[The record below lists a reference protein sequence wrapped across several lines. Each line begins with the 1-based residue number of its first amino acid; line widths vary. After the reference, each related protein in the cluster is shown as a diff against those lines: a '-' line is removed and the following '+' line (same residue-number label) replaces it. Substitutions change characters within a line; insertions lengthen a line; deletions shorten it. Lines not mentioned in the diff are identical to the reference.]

1 VPRLWGLR
9 AIAVCALAGVLFAG
23 VLARGPAALAQANR
37 VREVAVEGAQ
47 RIEAATIRTYMKIA
61 PGDPFDEGRI
71 DESLK
76 ALFGTGLFADV
87 VIRREGDVLLVR
99 VVENPIINRLAF
111 EGNKRV
117 GDDILRNEVQLRPRQ
132 VYTRAKVQTDVQRLL
147 QIYRASGRFAA
158 TVEPKVIQL
167 EQNRVDLVFE
177 ISEGAATE
185 IGRIRFIGNARF
197 SDGRLRDV
205 ISTKET
211 AWYRF
216 LSTDDTYVPERLAV
230 DQSQLQAFYLAR
242 GYADFRVTSAVA
254 ELSPARDSFFI
265 TFTVDEGELYNFGA
279 VDIRSDIKAVDVES
293 LRGLIVTKQD
303 TVYNADTVEKTVQ
316 ALTFELGRLGYAF
329 VDVRPDPARD
339 PANRTVG
346 VTYVI
351 NESPRVYVERVNITG
366 NVRTLDEV
374 IRREFRISEGDAFNT
389 AKLRRTRTRVRG
401 LDYFE
406 KVEIRESKGS
416 APDRVIIDA
425 EVEEKST
432 GELSFGVGISTT
444 DTAVADASIRE
455 RNLLGR
461 GQDLRLGLTLSP
473 KRQQIDLGF
482 TEPYFLDRELAAGF
496 DIFRR
501 RADLQDRSG
510 YLQVTDGL
518 TLRATYPITEALA
531 HQVAYRLRRDSIED
545 VSPLAALAVQR
556 RAGTTT
562 TSLLGH
568 VLAYDQR
575 DDRIEP
581 TAGYFTRFGQDFAGL
596 GGTEKFLRH
605 SLEYTHYFPLFSNV
619 VLSGEGVVGHIV
631 GIDDQVNIASRFFL
645 GGDSFRGFK
654 PGGVGPRDRLTGDSL
669 GGNVYYTATAQ
680 AQFPLGLPKELAI
693 KGRVFTIA
701 GSLFDIDEND
711 PNIQDENSVRVSAGF
726 GISWRSPFGPI
737 RVDIAKALVS
747 EPFDEAELFRFSF
760 GTRF

>member
-1 VPRLWGLR
+1 VPRRFGLR
-9 AIAVCALAGVLFAG
+9 AIAFG
-23 VLARGPAALAQANR
+23 VLAGALLGGALLGGAAALAQSAR
-37 VREVAVEGAQ
+37 VRSIAVEGAQ
-47 RIEAATIRTYMKIA
+47 RIEAATIRTYLKIA

-71 DESLK
+71 DDSLK

-87 VIRREGDVLLVR
+87 AIRREGDVLVVR

-111 EGNKRV
+111 EGNKKV
-117 GDDILRNEVQLRPRQ
+117 GDDILKNEVQLRPRQ

-177 ISEGAATE
+177 INEGATTE
-185 IGRIRFIGNARF
+185 IGRIRFIGNNRF

-205 ISTKET
+205 IATKET

-230 DQSQLQAFYLAR
+230 DQSQLQAFYLGR
-242 GYADFRVTSAVA
+242 GYADFRVISAVA

-265 TFTVDEGELYNFGA
+265 TFTVDEGEQYNFGA
-279 VDIRSDIKAVDVES
+279 VNIRSDIKAVDVES
-293 LRGLIVTKQD
+293 LRGLITTKPE
-303 TVYNADTVEKTVQ
+303 TVYNADAVEKTVQ
-316 ALTFELGRLGYAF
+316 ALVFELGRLGYAF
-329 VDVRPDPARD
+329 VDVRPEAARD
-339 PANRTVG
+339 AVNRTVG
-346 VTYVI
+346 VTYVV

-374 IRREFRISEGDAFNT
+374 IRREFRLSEGDAFNT
-389 AKLRRTRTRVRG
+389 AKLRRTRIRVRG

-406 KVEIRESKGS
+406 KVEIKESKGS
-416 APDRVIIDA
+416 APDRIILDA

-432 GELSFGVGISTT
+432 GELSFGVGISTS

-501 RADLQDRSG
+501 RVDLQDRSG
-510 YLQVTDGL
+510 FSQMTDGL
-518 TLRATYPITEALA
+518 NLRATYPITEALA

-545 VSPLAALAVQR
+545 VAAGAAVAIQR

-562 TSLLGH
+562 TSLVGH
-568 VLAYDQR
+568 ILAYDQR

-581 TAGYFTRFGQDFAGL
+581 TSGYNARFGQDFAGL
-596 GGTEKFLRH
+596 GGSEHFVRH
-605 SLEYTHYFPLFSNV
+605 SLEYTHYFPLTSNLVFSA
-619 VLSGEGVVGHIV
+619 EGVFGHIL
-631 GIDDQVNIASRFFL
+631 GIGDDVNVANRFYL

-654 PGGVGPRDRLTGDSL
+654 PGGVGPRDRVTGDAL
-669 GGNVYYTATAQ
+669 GGNVYYTGTAQ
-680 AQFPLGLPKELAI
+680 VQFPLGLPKELAI
-693 KGRVFTIA
+693 KGRFFAIA

-711 PNIQDENSVRVSAGF
+711 PNIFDEDSVRVSAGF

-737 RVDIAKALVS
+737 RIDVAKALVS
-747 EPFDEAELFRFSF
+747 ESFDEDELFRFSF